1 MIGYNEE
8 LLYMRGRKS
17 IAFRPKEC
25 IIEKFFVP
33 LQREIDVY

>member
-17 IAFRPKEC
+17 IAYRLKHLHNPKVFC
-25 IIEKFFVP
+25 NFAPK
-33 LQREIDVY
+33 